1 MGRMKCASVTVL
13 VYDRCWPEGD
23 RRGGRKGHR
32 SRRRPSARVASDS
45 KGSGGERA
53 AGQPDWGNGWEV
65 NRAGSGNPRGQIPVI
80 QTGGI
85 RSPRV
90 LKIRRY
96 DPLKPEVTTS
106 SLSRKCHFACRPN
119 PRPLI
124 ERCRKSA
131 ANKAVTGPR
140 EIWNRLGARWIGG
153 QEMQHTGLTAQD
165 RKTIC

>member
-1 MGRMKCASVTVL
+1 MTAADQKVTGGGDGRATGQKEGPWLAWQVTVRGAGERGRPARL
-13 VYDRCWPEGD
+13 RKWLRGEQSGVGKPPRTNPGDPD
-23 RRGGRKGHR
+23 RRD
-32 SRRRPSARVASDS
+32 SIPSGF
-45 KGSGGERA
+45 KGSC
-53 AGQPDWGNGWEV
+53 
-65 NRAGSGNPRGQIPVI
+65 
-80 QTGGI
+80 
-85 RSPRV
+85 
-90 LKIRRY
+90 LLRRH

-106 SLSRKCHFACRPN
+106 SLSGKCHFACRPN